1 MNFIRAV
8 GGHSWSVPSPRDLVV
23 PSQTLFRSPGPNAS
37 WDEGRK
43 EQETMRWTLVR
54 QRAPLK
60 LAVIGSGP
68 SAFYSA
74 ARVLSSLRDD
84 EQAEVHLYERL
95 PTPNGLVR
103 YGVAPDHP
111 EVKNVENKF
120 AQVAADPRLRF
131 FGNVDVVSSSSQ
143 SSFTAPSDQY
153 DYPDAHKLALS
164 ELLPHYTH
172 LLLAYGSSLAR
183 PLSLSPAPLGV
194 HSALDFVNWYN
205 GHPASHDARFLAR
218 NPHRRIDVRRGTE
231 HATIVGAG
239 NVALDVARVLLRGA
253 RGPADDGFARTDVP
267 EPVLAHLASR
277 LADLKR
283 VDVVARR
290 GAAQVAFTNKELR
303 EMMDLGGATRFE
315 RPSDADLALAKT
327 HVDAL
332 AEPGQ
337 ARIRK
342 RLLTILEKGSRDE
355 AATTTAERTWALRF
369 FASPGSAS
377 ATASSVT
384 TTSATTTTAATTTA
398 ATSLARTGERFTTP
412 TDLVITSVGY
422 KGAPLAAPSSA
433 VPPAAPDADTD
444 TAPLIP
450 WDAQRGIV
458 PNVAGRVARG
468 TAVVPGL
475 YVSGWLATGPVGV
488 IASTRLDANTIAD
501 AILDDWRAQ
510 RPTLSSSSSSI
521 SPGSVPE
528 SLASSSTPIVDWAG
542 WTRLDDEE
550 RRRGKA
556 LGKLREKVLCE
567 SVFASH

>member
-1 MNFIRAV
+1 MLTEV
-8 GGHSWSVPSPRDLVV
+8 
-23 PSQTLFRSPGPNAS
+23 
-37 WDEGRK
+37 
-43 EQETMRWTLVR
+43 
-54 QRAPLK
+54 
-60 LAVIGSGP
+60 
-68 SAFYSA
+68 SAK
-74 ARVLSSLRDD
+74 
-84 EQAEVHLYERL
+84 Q
-95 PTPNGLVR
+95 
-103 YGVAPDHP
+103 
-111 EVKNVENKF
+111 KQNVENKF

-131 FGNVDVVSSSSQ
+131 FGNVDVVSSSS
-143 SSFTAPSDQY
+143 SSFSTAPSDQY

-183 PLSLSPAPLGV
+183 PLSLSSSPAPLGV

-253 RGPADDGFARTDVP
+253 RGPGDDGFARADVP

-283 VDVVARR
+283 VEVVARR

-342 RLLTILEKGSRDE
+342 RLLTILEKGSAAA
-355 AATTTAERTWALRF
+355 AATATAERTWALRF
-369 FASPGSAS
+369 FASPVRFDADAQGHVAAVEWDRMAFGARTPTADGDMASTARPWDASQGTAS
-377 ATASSVT
+377 AASAASAASEA
-384 TTSATTTTAATTTA
+384 SATTTSAATTTA

-422 KGAPLAAPSSA
+422 KGAPLAASSA
-433 VPPAAPDADTD
+433 PAAAAAAPDAD

-450 WDAQRGIV
+450 WDEQRGIV

-510 RPTLSSSSSSI
+510 RPTLSSAASTSL
-521 SPGSVPE
+521 GSVPE

-567 SVFASH
+567 SALRVSL

>member
-1 MNFIRAV
+1 M
-8 GGHSWSVPSPRDLVV
+8 
-23 PSQTLFRSPGPNAS
+23 
-37 WDEGRK
+37 
-43 EQETMRWTLVR
+43 
-54 QRAPLK
+54 
-60 LAVIGSGP
+60 
-68 SAFYSA
+68 
-74 ARVLSSLRDD
+74 
-84 EQAEVHLYERL
+84 
-95 PTPNGLVR
+95 
-103 YGVAPDHP
+103 
-111 EVKNVENKF
+111 
-120 AQVAADPRLRF
+120 AADPRLRF
-131 FGNVDVVSSSSQ
+131 FGNVDVVSSSS
-143 SSFTAPSDQY
+143 SSTAPSDQY

-303 EMMDLGGATRFE
+303 EMMDLGGATRFQ

-332 AEPGQ
+332 AEPGP

-355 AATTTAERTWALRF
+355 GAATTAERTWALRF
-369 FASPGSAS
+369 FASPVRFDADAQGHVAAVEWDRMAFGARTPTADGDMASTARPWDASQGTASEAS
-377 ATASSVT
+377 ATTPS
-384 TTSATTTTAATTTA
+384 AATTTA
-398 ATSLARTGERFTTP
+398 ATSLARTGDRFTTP

-475 YVSGWLATGPVGV
+475 YVSGWLGTGPIGV

-510 RPTLSSSSSSI
+510 RPTLSSTASTRL
-521 SPGSVPE
+521 GSVPE